1 MDAPPAE
8 VRARLLRARR
18 TMMALVALGLGCFV
32 AVSDMAVLLL
42 YDARYAEAALLLP
55 LLLLGV
61 WISILATVND
71 SVLLGTAKPVFPAIA
86 QGAKLLTFIV
96 GVPLAF
102 HYSGLVA
109 AIVMLNAGEVVR
121 YVVLW
126 AFSRKQHLG
135 FGRDDLALTL
145 LFLVAVVV
153 VRQLLSAIGLTSGI
167 GELFPVLQTG
177 FAPR

>member
-1 MDAPPAE
+1 
-8 VRARLLRARR
+8 
-18 TMMALVALGLGCFV
+18 
-32 AVSDMAVLLL
+32 
-42 YDARYAEAALLLP
+42 
-55 LLLLGV
+55 
-61 WISILATVND
+61 
-71 SVLLGTAKPVFPAIA
+71 
-86 QGAKLLTFIV
+86 
-96 GVPLAF
+96 
-102 HYSGLVA
+102 
-109 AIVMLNAGEVVR
+109 VR